1 MATELTVS
9 DLTRPLADVTHGLP
23 EWRRGDR
30 DEAIAIT
37 LDLSA
42 RNAHTRGHTVWVWGA
57 VDAVGAPVWL
67 IPVRVADAERFA
79 PRGPMAVLTR
89 CVRAAAD
96 AGAAPHEIRLFDW
109 DGFVG
114 LAAPGADRLLT
125 PVALAEAHPDPARVA
140 FQPVDLIADGPP
152 LELAPLRTSG
162 AGGLAQ
168 LALAVRTHPVRL
180 VAELIVQGWGLE
192 EEHYPPEV
200 TDLMRHRGYEGPEWV
215 ADTPS
220 LAIEDDPCPRRRVAR
235 RLLRRLLHK
244 GKIGPQYHTAF
255 DHLAHGVAPQDRA
268 AAYAIGEALLRA
280 GLLGEKPSVGQRHIY
295 LRREALPQI
304 HALIERGD
312 TQDPGL
318 AGEWTAR
325 QPGGRPTP
333 RL

>member
-1 MATELTVS
+1 MATELTIS
-9 DLTRPLADVTHGLP
+9 DLTRPLAEVAHGLP

-30 DEAIAIT
+30 DEAIATT

-42 RNAHTRGHTVWVWGA
+42 RNAHTRGYVAWVWGVA
-57 VDAVGAPVWL
+57 DAVGAPVWL
-67 IPVRVADAERFA
+67 APVQVADAERFA
-79 PRGPMAVLTR
+79 PRGPMTVLTR
-89 CVRAAAD
+89 CVRAACE
-96 AGAAPHEIRLFDW
+96 AGAPPHAVRLFDW
-109 DGFVG
+109 DGFVAI
-114 LAAPGADRLLT
+114 AAPGADRLLT
-125 PVALAEAHPDPARVA
+125 PVALAEAHTEPARA
-140 FQPVDLIADGPP
+140 EFQPADLVADGPR
-152 LELAPLRTSG
+152 LELAPLRTRG
-162 AGGLAQ
+162 TGGLA
-168 LALAVRTHPVRL
+168 ALATAIRTHPLRL
-180 VAELIVQGWGLE
+180 VGELVAQGWGLE
-192 EEHYPPEV
+192 EDRYPAEV

-220 LAIEDDPCPRRRVAR
+220 LAVEDDPCPRRRDAR

-304 HALIERGD
+304 HALIERGE
-312 TQDPGL
+312 TQDAGL
-318 AGEWTAR
+318 AAEWTAR

-333 RL
+333 HL